1 MKMKHGFITLTLASL
16 LLLSGCARYMSGSLN
31 SVPDPGYA
39 FDKNAPVLVLVAS
52 DSDEPMLAK
61 HFFGNTLT
69 FLRAKG
75 FQRVYTEDNLPNGGV
90 VPKLFVVLDVDKN
103 TRVHEYTSADYGN
116 VATGETT
123 ECTTEST
130 KKGEKATCT
139 TKAIMTREIIGYSKK
154 RDYYTERRFLLSMFN
169 SDKKP
174 VLEAQASYFGN
185 QCPQD
190 KIYRF
195 LVTQT
200 FQRIDLRSVVE
211 QEFTV
216 EMPEGTTCG

>member
-1 MKMKHGFITLTLASL
+1 MRYGFLVVLCSL
-16 LLLSGCARYMSGSLN
+16 LLLSGCASYMSGSLR
-31 SVPDPGYA
+31 SVPDPGFT
-39 FDKNAPVLVLVAS
+39 FDKNAPVLVRVS
-52 DSDEPMLAK
+52 SESEEPMLAK

-69 FLRAKG
+69 FLREKG
-75 FQRVYTEDNLPNGGV
+75 FQRVYTEDNLPKVGV
-90 VPKLFVVLDVDKN
+90 EPKLYVVLDVNKR

-123 ECTTEST
+123 ECTTENT

-154 RDYYTERRFLLSMFN
+154 RDYYTEHRFMLGMFN
-169 SDKKP
+169 SEKKA

-195 LVTQT
+195 LATQT

-211 QEFTV
+211 QDFRV